1 MGAHIDDLPN
11 ELLMYLFDYLSTKE
25 LFHIEVVS
33 KKWQECIREM
43 LSKRI
48 IALRTI
54 IGIDQFEID
63 EYGAVLIPDII
74 NDDNLGIL
82 KNILSRCTN
91 ITRLIFDDAIVFGDY
106 IGFANLLHNV
116 QRFDVYFED
125 EPFNEELTESQ
136 WEEFAMM
143 IAPQLKVCEIKMHFD
158 YNRYSITRPFVKY
171 IDSEKIEELRID
183 GMEKSHDKEMFQHL
197 KSCKNLKNL
206 KWNYEC
212 THHEID
218 CNDENMIK
226 VLQRL
231 NYLGIDFGILFQL
244 KITLDNLIELNISN
258 FVNDFVNDF
267 FYNSNN
273 LLEIENFSAHQIM
286 FPNLKKL
293 IVDLRQ
299 EDCLNVLSKMNF
311 PNLKYLNFTNN
322 MSPDFFLFL
331 TEKFLKQFKNIKV
344 FDCNGFIPNKNIIFL
359 ENLTELKI
367 NSRFCN
373 SFEPIITELLEQF
386 FNGLAGLKNLKK
398 IELEFFYYND
408 LNVNILNKMINL
420 FTVKPHIEIA
430 FVIDTNNQ
438 NEQIINQY
446 ENIFQ
451 QYNWMVKVQKD
462 DYRIRM
468 KVNKK

>member
-54 IGIDQFEID
+54 IGIAQFEID
-63 EYGAVLIPDII
+63 QYGAVLIPDII
-74 NDDNLGIL
+74 NDDNLAIL

-91 ITRLIFDDAIVFGDY
+91 ITRLIFDDTIVYGDY
-106 IGFANLLHNV
+106 IEFAKLLHDV
-116 QRFDVYFED
+116 QRFDAYFED
-125 EPFNEELTESQ
+125 EPFNEEFTELQ
-136 WEEFAMM
+136 WEQFVMM
-143 IAPQLKVCEIKMHFD
+143 IAPQLKVCEIKMDFN
-158 YNRYSITRPFVKY
+158 YNRYNITRPFIKY
-171 IDSEKIEELRID
+171 INSENIEQLRID
-183 GMEKSHDKEMFQHL
+183 GMEKRHDKEIFQHL

-212 THHEID
+212 SHHEID
-218 CNDENMIK
+218 CNDQNMVQ

-231 NYLGIDFGILFQL
+231 NYLGTDFGILFQL

-258 FVNDFVNDF
+258 FVNDIFDNFNNVMEIKDF
-267 FYNSNN
+267 PAN
-273 LLEIENFSAHQIM
+273 QIM
-286 FPNLKKL
+286 LPNLKKL
-293 IVDLRQ
+293 TVSLRQ
-299 EDCLNVLSKMNF
+299 EDCFNALSKMNF

-331 TEKFLKQFKNIKV
+331 TEQFFKQFKNIKV

-386 FNGLAGLKNLKK
+386 FNGLAELNNLKK
-398 IELEFFYYND
+398 IELEFFYYNN
-408 LNVNILNKMINL
+408 LNVNILNKIINL
-420 FTVKPHIEIA
+420 YTVKPHIEIS

-446 ENIFQ
+446 EIIFQ

-462 DYRIRM
+462 NYRIRV
-468 KVNKK
+468 KVNEKLIN

>member
-33 KKWQECIREM
+33 KKWQECIRGM

-171 IDSEKIEELRID
+171 IDSEKIEELRIEW
-183 GMEKSHDKEMFQHL
+183 MHFP
-197 KSCKNLKNL
+197 
-206 KWNYEC
+206 
-212 THHEID
+212 
-218 CNDENMIK
+218 
-226 VLQRL
+226 
-231 NYLGIDFGILFQL
+231 
-244 KITLDNLIELNISN
+244 KISFIELMIFATAIS
-258 FVNDFVNDF
+258 
-267 FYNSNN
+267 
-273 LLEIENFSAHQIM
+273 A
-286 FPNLKKL
+286 
-293 IVDLRQ
+293 VDPVSV
-299 EDCLNVLSKMNF
+299 CTS
-311 PNLKYLNFTNN
+311 
-322 MSPDFFLFL
+322 
-331 TEKFLKQFKNIKV
+331 IK
-344 FDCNGFIPNKNIIFL
+344 
-359 ENLTELKI
+359 
-367 NSRFCN
+367 
-373 SFEPIITELLEQF
+373 
-386 FNGLAGLKNLKK
+386 
-398 IELEFFYYND
+398 
-408 LNVNILNKMINL
+408 
-420 FTVKPHIEIA
+420 
-430 FVIDTNNQ
+430 
-438 NEQIINQY
+438 
-446 ENIFQ
+446 
-451 QYNWMVKVQKD
+451 
-462 DYRIRM
+462 
-468 KVNKK
+468 